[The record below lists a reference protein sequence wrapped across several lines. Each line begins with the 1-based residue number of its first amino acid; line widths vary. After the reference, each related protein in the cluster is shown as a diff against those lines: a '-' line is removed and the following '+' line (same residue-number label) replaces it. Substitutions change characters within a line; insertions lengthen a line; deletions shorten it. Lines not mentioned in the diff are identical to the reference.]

1 MRTGDPYPWLY
12 ICIYI
17 FGRGRAD
24 MSTSILRQHD
34 DAATLGE
41 HIKVQIRH
49 FLHNRIIVI

>member
-41 HIKVQIRH
+41 RIKVQIRH
-49 FLHNRIIVI
+49 FLHNRIIVT